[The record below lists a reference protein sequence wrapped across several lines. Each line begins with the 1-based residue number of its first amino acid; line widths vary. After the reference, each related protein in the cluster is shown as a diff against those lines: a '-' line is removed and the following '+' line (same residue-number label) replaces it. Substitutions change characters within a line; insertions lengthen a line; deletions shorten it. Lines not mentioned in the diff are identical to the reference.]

1 MRIALK
7 RQRIYLDTCCLSRP
21 FDAQIQARVRRET
34 EALTQIIAAV
44 EAGHLQWI
52 ASAVLVDEVNQNPNV
67 IQRAQTKARLNLA
80 HQIVSVGESE
90 IQRGVQL
97 ELLGFKRKDAQHLAC
112 AESGGADIFLTTD
125 AQVLKIAKRYHAQL
139 RVRVE
144 NPETWLQEVTGNG
157 TVRNDTA

>member
-52 ASAVLVDEVNQNPNV
+52 ASSVLVDEVNQNPNV

-144 NPETWLQEVTGNG
+144 NPETWLQEVMGNG
-157 TVRNDTA
+157 TIRNDTA